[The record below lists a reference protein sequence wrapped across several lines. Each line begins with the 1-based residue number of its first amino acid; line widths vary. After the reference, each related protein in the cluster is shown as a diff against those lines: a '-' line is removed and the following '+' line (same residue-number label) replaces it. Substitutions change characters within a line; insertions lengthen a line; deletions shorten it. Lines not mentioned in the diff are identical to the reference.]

1 MTVVQ
6 PRAPLSGS
14 ALAAAMARPET
25 YPAHPGSVGVRET
38 HISWVF
44 LAGDRAYKLKKP
56 VRLPF
61 LDYGTVELRRE
72 MCDEEIRLNRR
83 LAPRVYL
90 GVKAIVPSDD
100 GVALAPAG
108 DPSAIDHV
116 VAMRRFEE
124 ARTLGS
130 RVAHG
135 GVPYPAL
142 VAVGRRLAEFH
153 AAIPV

>member
-61 LDYGTVELRRE
+61 LDYGSAERRRE
-72 MCDEEIRLNRR
+72 MCEEEIRLNRR
-83 LAPRVYL
+83 LAPRIYL
-90 GVKAIVPSDD
+90 GVKAVVPSAD
-100 GVALAPAG
+100 GVALAP
-108 DPSAIDHV
+108 PSHPDAIDYV
-116 VAMRRFEE
+116 VEM
-124 ARTLGS
+124 
-130 RVAHG
+130 
-135 GVPYPAL
+135 
-142 VAVGRRLAEFH
+142 
-153 AAIPV
+153 